1 MRTLVTAPAGTRDA
15 VNFLDVRLCCIAPR
29 PDNGR
34 PARDAARLPDE
45 RPGRWK
51 CLITGV
57 SR

>member
-34 PARDAARLPDE
+34 PRTRRNSP
-45 RPGRWK
+45 
-51 CLITGV
+51 